1 MALAVEP
8 SELTGT
14 GKQSRR
20 RRAREVLPPDPSR
33 RAAVR
38 KRHRNEALAAFG
50 FLTPWI
56 IGLLVIV
63 IGPMIA
69 SLVLSF
75 TRYELIGAP
84 EFVGLDNYERMLT
97 EDPRWWKSVRVTLL
111 YTGVSV
117 PLVLAFS
124 LALAVFL
131 NRGIRG
137 LALYRTLF
145 YVPSLLGGSV
155 AIALLWIQVFGSD
168 GLVNAVLGVFGV
180 ESARSWIG
188 NPSTALVT
196 LVALNVWTF
205 GSSMVIFLAGL
216 RQIPQSYYEAAAL
229 DGASKWRQF
238 RSITFPSLSPVI
250 FFNTLLTI
258 INALQSFT
266 PAYVISGGTGAPA
279 DSLLL
284 YTVYLYQRGFTNFQ
298 MGYASAMAWALLAG
312 LAVITAVL
320 FWSSRFWVFYGED
333 A

>member
-1 MALAVEP
+1 MALDVQPAP
-8 SELTGT
+8 A
-14 GKQSRR
+14 
-20 RRAREVLPPDPSR
+20 ARPTRKGRGRVPEPPDPSR
-33 RAAVR
+33 RAALR
-38 KRHRNEALAAFG
+38 RRHRTEALAAYG

-84 EFVGLDNYERMLT
+84 EFVGTDNYERMFT
-97 EDPRWWKSVRVTLL
+97 SDPRWWKSVRVTLL
-111 YTGVSV
+111 YTGLSV
-117 PLVLAFS
+117 PLVLVFS

-131 NRGIRG
+131 NKGIRG

-180 ESARSWIG
+180 DDARSWIG
-188 NPSTALVT
+188 NPSTALLT
-196 LVALNVWTF
+196 LVALHVWTF

-229 DGASKWRQF
+229 DGAGGWRQF

-250 FFNTLLTI
+250 FFNVLLTT
-258 INALQSFT
+258 INSLQSFT

-279 DSLLL
+279 DALLL

-312 LAVITAVL
+312 LAVMTAVL
-320 FWSSRFWVFYGED
+320 FWSARFWVVYGED

>member
-1 MALAVEP
+1 MALAVVP
-8 SELTGT
+8 KMTRPDGPP
-14 GKQSRR
+14 RR
-20 RRAREVLPPDPSR
+20 RGHADVVDPERQAALR
-33 RAAVR
+33 R
-38 KRHRNEALAAFG
+38 RHRREALAAYG

-56 IGLLVIV
+56 LGLLLIV

-75 TRYELIGAP
+75 TRYELIGSP
-84 EFVGLDNYERMLT
+84 EFVGLENYERMFT
-97 EDPRWWKSVRVTLL
+97 EDPRWWKSVRVTLA
-111 YTGVSV
+111 YTALSV
-117 PLVLAFS
+117 PLVLTFS
-124 LALAVFL
+124 LLLAVFL

-180 ESARSWIG
+180 DSTRSWIG

-229 DGASKWRQF
+229 DGASRWRQF

-258 INALQSFT
+258 INSLQSFT

-279 DSLLL
+279 DSLLV

-320 FWSSRFWVFYGED
+320 FWSARFWVFYGED